1 MVGWWTFFEAHA
13 WRSAMNVEDLYYSMA
28 PNSCVLTLY
37 VGHVR
42 SLRSSL
48 DAVESGQAFAD
59 RLGGVAREAR
69 V

>member
-1 MVGWWTFFEAHA
+1 
-13 WRSAMNVEDLYYSMA
+13 MNVEDLYYSMA

-59 RLGGVAREAR
+59 RLGG
-69 V
+69 